1 MTFPDTCRED
11 DVIDTEAGEVTVV
24 IANGPATLST
34 RQGARQISAS
44 LKTTAARADHDPRRR
59 GL

>member
-24 IANGPATLST
+24 IANGSGYTVHPT
-34 RQGARQISAS
+34 RG
-44 LKTTAARADHDPRRR
+44 TADFSITEDDCCP
-59 GL
+59 GWP